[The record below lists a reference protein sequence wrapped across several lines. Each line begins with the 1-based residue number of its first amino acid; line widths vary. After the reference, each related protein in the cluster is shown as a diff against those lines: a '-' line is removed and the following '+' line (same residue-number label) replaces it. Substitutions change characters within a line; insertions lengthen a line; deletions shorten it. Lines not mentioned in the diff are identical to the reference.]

1 MAACY
6 QYSCHGREPCRQTR
20 GECAMRPGGL
30 KMTPESLRPLRPISI
45 SRHILEIGQLL
56 EKLEIADQPA
66 VVICPSVPCFISPSF
81 SEICGSKFSKIF
93 ETALD
98 RGETIPVRNNSPALQ
113 QARVARENHLTSFP
127 RKLENEVLRN
137 PIKVPEGELLH
148 DRVPRLLLRAP
159 RSMPPLPRR
168 NCKLSLK

>member
-1 MAACY
+1 MSQAFRRHFESARPHCTSTAC
-6 QYSCHGREPCRQTR
+6 STFAPHFGDRSASGKIGDRGPACGRNLPF
-20 GECAMRPGGL
+20 
-30 KMTPESLRPLRPISI
+30 S
-45 SRHILEIGQLL
+45 
-56 EKLEIADQPA
+56 
-66 VVICPSVPCFISPSF
+66 PCFISPSF

-98 RGETIPVRNNSPALQ
+98 RGDTIPVRNNSPALQ

-137 PIKVPEGELLH
+137 PIKVPEGGLLH

-159 RSMPPLPRR
+159 RSMPPFPR
-168 NCKLSLK
+168 